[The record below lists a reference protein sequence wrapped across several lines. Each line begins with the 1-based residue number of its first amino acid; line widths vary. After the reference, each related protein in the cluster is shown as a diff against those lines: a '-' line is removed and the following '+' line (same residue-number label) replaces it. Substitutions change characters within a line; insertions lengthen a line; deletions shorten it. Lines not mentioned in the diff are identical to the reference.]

1 MRRQLRP
8 VALGCVVLAAVL
20 AGCGAP
26 ATGQQASV
34 TDATNGG
41 DGAAAAGVPAAGGPA
56 VAGSPCDPLISTL
69 GPAAVASQDVDFA
82 SDALRGTFPRVPLAA
97 ARAAKPQ
104 VLATMATPAQFVQAT
119 PALRDPA
126 GRMRALKDAGF
137 RRAVDIAYP
146 FAQGEVLVTVVQ
158 LKSAAAAVQYR
169 DAHLADACATSG
181 LMQRVPGV
189 ASGVSY
195 LRGSVQNP
203 MTRVVFVVGDSEIAL
218 TVCGCTGIRD
228 PRTLAEKWARMVVEA
243 AAPTKA

>member
-1 MRRQLRP
+1 MRRAR
-8 VALGCVVLAAVL
+8 CR
-20 AGCGAP
+20 
-26 ATGQQASV
+26 
-34 TDATNGG
+34 
-41 DGAAAAGVPAAGGPA
+41 AGGLWCP
-56 VAGSPCDPLISTL
+56 GLIATL
-69 GPAAVASQDVDFA
+69 GPAAVASQDVDLA
-82 SDALRGTFPRVPLAA
+82 SDALRGTFPRAPLAA
-97 ARAAKPQ
+97 AQAARPQ

-126 GRMRALKDAGF
+126 GRMRVLKDAGF

-158 LKSAAAAVQYR
+158 LKSAAAVQYR

-228 PRTLAEKWARMVVEA
+228 PRALAEKWARLVVEA
-243 AAPTKA
+243 AGPTTT